1 LTFAIISCDLK
12 SYTSVEGQ

>member
-1 LTFAIISCDLK
+1 LTFALISCDLK